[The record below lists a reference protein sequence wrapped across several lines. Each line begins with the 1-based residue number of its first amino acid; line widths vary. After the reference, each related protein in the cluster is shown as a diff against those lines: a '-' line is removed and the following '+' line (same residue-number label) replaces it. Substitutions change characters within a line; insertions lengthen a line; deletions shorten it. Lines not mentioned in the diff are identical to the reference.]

1 MKLLPH
7 HRAAAFTIT
16 EMLISM
22 GLMTM
27 VIGGVVYSH
36 IMGMRLNAI
45 TMAKLGVGQQAR
57 VAFNRLQDEIRSATT
72 VTIGNGTATSF
83 TAISN
88 GTAQAGMAVQIYP
101 TTNSTRW
108 IRYYYQTNVTEL
120 RRVDS
125 TLATPVTIA
134 QYLTNATVFQSEDH
148 AGTVLTG
155 PSNNRVLTMS
165 LRFYQLPYPLTKI
178 GTNNAYDFYQLN
190 AKITRRIL

>member
-1 MKLLPH
+1 MKLPL
-7 HRAAAFTIT
+7 HRRATAFTIT

-57 VAFNRLQDEIRSATT
+57 VAFNRLQDEVRSATT
-72 VTIGNGTATSF
+72 VTIGNGTATTF

-88 GTAQAGMAVQIYP
+88 GTAQAGMAVEILP
-101 TTNSTRW
+101 TTNSTPW
-108 IRYYYQTNVTEL
+108 IRYYFQTNLTEL

-125 TLATPVTIA
+125 TLSTPRTVA
-134 QYLTNATVFQSEDH
+134 QYLTNATIFQSEDH
-148 AGTVLTG
+148 TGAVLTG
-155 PSNNRVLTMS
+155 PANNRVLAVS

-178 GTNNAYDFYQLN
+178 GTNNAYDFYQLQ